1 MRYDRPEL
9 IEILCAE
16 YVLGTLKGN
25 ARRRFEQL
33 LVQKPAWAQATQWWE
48 RHLNLLMDTIPTK
61 QPPARVWRNINA
73 QLFAKPA
80 SRWSGMFKLFSA
92 ALLAS
97 VATFLVVQFPKEIS
111 PESNAAVAMLSDKTA
126 QSGWHLSVGKT
137 EQGKVALS
145 AYSLT
150 GLVQRPTAAY
160 ELWLLPE
167 HNAKPISL
175 GLLPQQGHKPLL
187 VSAALLP
194 QLKRGNLAVSVEPI
208 GGSPT
213 GQPTGEVVY
222 QGKLFNIQ
230 KGFNS

>member
-1 MRYDRPEL
+1 MRYDQPEL

-33 LVQKPAWAQATQWWE
+33 LVQKPAWAQTMQWWE
-48 RHLNLLMDTIPTK
+48 RHLNLLMDTIPEK
-61 QPPARVWRNINA
+61 QPPVRVWRNIHA

-80 SRWSGMFKLFSA
+80 SHWSGIMKLFSA

-97 VATFLVVQFPKEIS
+97 VATFLVVQFPKEIL
-111 PESNAAVAMLSDKTA
+111 PESDVAVAMLSDKTA
-126 QSGWHLSVGKT
+126 QSGWHLSVAKI
-137 EQGKVALS
+137 EQGKVELS
-145 AYSLT
+145 TYSLT
-150 GLVQRPTAAY
+150 GLVQRPASDY

-187 VSAALLP
+187 VSVALLP
-194 QLKRGNLAVSVEPI
+194 QLERGNLAVSVEPI

-213 GQPTGEVVY
+213 GQPTGEVLY
-222 QGKLFNIQ
+222 QGKLFNIK